1 MFSASKF
8 CVCLCSA
15 NKFCVCLCFSSVLL
29 FGLFFFFKICR
40 EDIGQEPSKLNS
52 WDPKQDTRTA
62 QDSSKESFPVL
73 PLSEMIRFSEPFE
86 NLVLALQ

>member
-1 MFSASKF
+1 M
-8 CVCLCSA
+8 CVCVLQTSFA
-15 NKFCVCLCFSSVLL
+15 CVCVFPL
-29 FGLFFFFKICR
+29 FCCLGFFFFFKICR